1 MSKRK
6 TIAVAIVLAFVLII
20 GGMLAYFTDTDT
32 KTNVFS
38 LGDNVEISLSETGWT
53 NSSGTNYTRTEANGM
68 HPGTTVAKDPTINN
82 DSTTTP
88 AYVFAEIIVPCYA
101 STGTTV
107 DTPLFKL
114 LDENGT
120 ALGTTV
126 GSAGNTGWTLIS
138 VSSIDATNKQIKYVY
153 AYGTSCAMT
162 SLAQSTSTSQPA
174 FNQVQLEPS
183 LTAAQK
189 ATAPANPNITVN
201 AYGIQTD
208 GLSSSTPT
216 DIFALF
222 SNS

>member
-6 TIAVAIVLAFVLII
+6 TIAVAIVLALVLVI

-32 KTNVFS
+32 RINVFS
-38 LGDNVEISLSETGWT
+38 LGDNIEISLSETGWT
-53 NSSGTNYTRTEANGM
+53 NSSGSNYTRTEANGM

-126 GSAGNTGWTLIS
+126 GSTGNSGWTLIK
-138 VSSIDATNKQIKYVY
+138 VSSIENKQIKYVY
-153 AYGTSCAMT
+153 AYGTTSAMT
-162 SLAQSTSTSQPA
+162 SLAQSTSTSKPV
-174 FNQVQLEPS
+174 FSKVQVEPS
-183 LTAAQK
+183 LTVAQK
-189 ATAPANPNITVN
+189 ATAPTNPNITVN

-216 DIFALF
+216 DIFGLF
-222 SNS
+222 NS